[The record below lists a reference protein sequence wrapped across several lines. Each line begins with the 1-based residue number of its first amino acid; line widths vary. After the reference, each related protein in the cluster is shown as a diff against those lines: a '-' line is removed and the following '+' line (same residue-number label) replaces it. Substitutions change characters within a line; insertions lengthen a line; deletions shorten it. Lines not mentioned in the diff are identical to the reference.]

1 MPDAARPSCPP
12 ALRLGGAA
20 LVAALVTAG
29 AVVALPQ
36 AASAAEPFSKTML
49 YGATSGPSGSEGVV
63 AINRTN
69 GSYELKIPVPSG
81 ATPPINQLGLAMDGK
96 TVFFTDSANV
106 YEYDFA
112 GELVSRTTRYGSLPT
127 NMGGVDPKSGRY
139 WYGGNVSGN
148 DAQLQFTSY
157 DPSNHANT
165 KAVVTVNASNFPGT
179 NGDLAFDGQGNMY
192 FVKSDT
198 QTKNAQIF
206 RVDAM
211 DLAGSQTASAEKV
224 GDVIAA
230 GTGLT
235 SMAFGDD
242 GYLYVAG
249 SGTNAFLKVNPITG
263 DVMQRSNVSA
273 ALLDLASNALP
284 YTGSVSVER
293 PTTTF
298 APDDQFT
305 VTLTGNG
312 VTKNNSATT
321 TSTTPTATAGP
332 LLLLPDQPEPY
343 TITQTP
349 ASSSTNPANYTTTW
363 SCTDPATGKGTPILT
378 GTGTTG
384 TFTIP
389 AGVASVDCSFTNAV
403 KPKPVA
409 TTDEAA
415 VSEPGKAVTVDV
427 VKNDAGDLDPA
438 TLSITGADG
447 KSTTALHV
455 EGQGD
460 WTVDTTKGTV
470 TFTPAAGFTGDPA
483 PVDYTVQDSRG
494 LTTGA
499 QVVVT
504 YQPTAAADTVSEV
517 RQGSPAAVDVTA
529 NDSDNVDPTSV
540 QLLDA
545 DGTPRSSL
553 TVDGQGTWTV
563 DAKTGRVTFTPARD
577 FTGNPTPVTYR
588 VTTGNGATTPAT
600 ATITVRYAVAA
611 TADDARDNTVG
622 SAVTVPVTAN
632 DSANVDRTSVQLLAA
647 DGTPVSTLPIAD
659 QGTWTVD
666 ATTGAVTF
674 TPLPG
679 FTGNPAP
686 VTYTVS
692 DGSGHASTAPVQV
705 AYRPVAAADAVVAPT
720 PGEPVSVPVL
730 ANDSAGLE
738 RTSVHL
744 VDGAGD
750 ATRELVVDGEG
761 TWTVDAATGAVTFT
775 PERGFTGNPAPVPYT
790 AGDAFERGVRQT
802 VTVSYLPVAAADDS
816 TGNTVGSPASVAVT
830 TNDSM
835 NVVASSVRLVQGST
849 LVTEL
854 PVAGQG
860 TWAVD
865 TATGTVTFTPAAG
878 YTGDPTPLR
887 YSVQDAAGH
896 ATTAVVT
903 VAYAPVATKDVSRRN
918 APGSAVTVDVVGN
931 DSANVDRSTLRL
943 LDADGQ
949 PVTTRTVRG
958 EGTWTVDAS
967 AGTVTFTPET
977 GFTGDPT
984 AVRYT
989 VQDGRGDTTTA
1000 DVDVTYLPAAVDDA
1014 SGGNALG
1021 EPVTVDVAAND
1032 SANVDP
1038 ASVRLLDR
1046 DRNPQTTFVV
1056 DGEGT
1061 WTVDTANG
1069 ELTFTPLAGFT
1080 GNPTPVRYSAT
1091 GADGAAT
1098 TALVT
1103 VRYLPLA
1110 ADDWSLDHA
1119 TGQTVSVDVTAN
1131 DSRNVDPATVRLLAA
1146 DGTPVTSLAVEG
1158 EGTWTVDTT
1167 TGRDTF
1173 VPEVDFSG
1181 NPSSVEYT
1189 VWDASGEATTATVSV
1204 TYAEA
1209 DPTASTPAVP
1219 APTATGTPAPAAP
1232 TATPAAAPRGGLAFT
1247 GAELLWPGLG
1257 GLAML
1262 LAGGLLLLTRR
1273 RRGGRHV

>member
-36 AASAAEPFSKTML
+36 SASAAPAFSKTLL
-49 YGATSGPSGSEGVV
+49 YATTSDGSGVVSIDRATGATSSVV
-63 AINRTN
+63 
-69 GSYELKIPVPSG
+69 PVPSG
-81 ATPPINQLGLAMDGK
+81 AGAINQLGLSADGG
-96 TVFFTDSANV
+96 TLVLTDPTNV
-106 YEYDFA
+106 YEWNA
-112 GELVSRTTRYGSLPT
+112 GTEKFRTTPRTSGVT
-127 NMGGVDPKSGRY
+127 NNMGGIDPKSGKY
-139 WYGGNVSGN
+139 YYGGVVTGS
-148 DAQLQFTSY
+148 ATEFKFTSY
-157 DPSNHANT
+157 DPATHTNSGT
-165 KAVVTVNASNFPGT
+165 IVTVTAEGSDGT

-192 FVKSDT
+192 FIKSSGSS
-198 QTKNAQIF
+198 AQIY
-206 RVDAM
+206 RVDAA
-211 DLAGSQTASAEKV
+211 DLVGVGTARASKV
-224 GDVIAA
+224 GPAIA
-230 GTGLT
+230 TGIALN

-242 GYLYVAG
+242 SYLYIAG
-249 SGTNAFLKVNPITG
+249 SGANAFLKVNPITG
-263 DVMQRSNVSA
+263 RVIGTQNLSA
-273 ALLDLASNALP
+273 KVTDMASNALP
-284 YTGSVSVER
+284 TTGSVTATR
-293 PTTTF
+293 PATTF
-298 APDDQFT
+298 DPGDDFT
-305 VTLTGNG
+305 VTIGGNG
-312 VTKNNSATT
+312 VTTNNSATT
-321 TSTTPTATAGP
+321 TAKEPTATAGP
-332 LLLLPDQPEPY
+332 VLLLPGQTDPY
-343 TITQTP
+343 TIAQTP
-349 ASSSTNPANYTTTW
+349 AGTTNPVNYTTTW
-363 SCTDPATGKGTPILT
+363 LCKDPATGKAVID

-447 KSTTALHV
+447 KPTTALHV

-483 PVDYTVQDSRG
+483 PVDYTVRDGRG
-494 LTTGA
+494 LETGA

-504 YQPTAAADTVSEV
+504 YQPTAAADTVSAV
-517 RQGSPAAVDVTA
+517 RQGSPAVVDVTA

-553 TVDGQGTWTV
+553 TVGGQGTWTV
-563 DAKTGRVTFTPARD
+563 DPKTGRVTFTTARD

-588 VTTGNGATTPAT
+588 VATGSGATTPAT

-622 SAVTVPVTAN
+622 STVTVDVTAN
-632 DSANVDRTSVQLLAA
+632 DSANVDRTTVQLLDA

-692 DGSGHASTAPVQV
+692 DGSGHTSSAPVQV

-761 TWTVDAATGAVTFT
+761 TWTVDAATGVVTFT
-775 PERGFTGNPAPVPYT
+775 PQRGFTGNPAPVTYT

-802 VTVSYLPVAAADDS
+802 VTVSYLPVAAADGS
-816 TGNTVGSPASVAVT
+816 TGNTVGSPASVTVT
-830 TNDSM
+830 TNDSS
-835 NVVASSVRLVQGST
+835 NVVASSVRLVQGAA

-860 TWAVD
+860 TWTVD

-878 YTGDPTPLR
+878 YTGDPTPVR

-918 APGSAVTVDVVGN
+918 ALGSAVTVDVVGN

-958 EGTWTVDAS
+958 EGTWTADTS

-984 AVRYT
+984 TARYT
-989 VQDGRGDTTTA
+989 VQDGRGETTTA
-1000 DVDVTYLPAAVDDA
+1000 DVDVTYQPAAVDDV

-1061 WTVDTANG
+1061 WTVDTASG
-1069 ELTFTPLAGFT
+1069 ELTFTPLDGFT

-1091 GADGAAT
+1091 GADGATT
-1098 TALVT
+1098 TALVS

-1110 ADDWSLDHA
+1110 ADDSSLDHA
-1119 TGQTVSVDVTAN
+1119 TGETVSVDVTAN
-1131 DSRNVDPATVRLLAA
+1131 DSRNVDPTTVRLLAA

-1173 VPEVDFSG
+1173 VPEADFTG
-1181 NPSSVEYT
+1181 NPSTVEYT
-1189 VWDASGEATTATVSV
+1189 VSDASGEATSATVSIA
-1204 TYAEA
+1204 YAEA
-1209 DPTASTPAVP
+1209 DPTASTPVAP
-1219 APTATGTPAPAAP
+1219 APTATGAPAP
-1232 TATPAAAPRGGLAFT
+1232 TAPTTTPEAAPRGGLAFT
-1247 GAELLWPGLG
+1247 GADLLWPGLG

-1262 LAGGLLLLTRR
+1262 LAGGVLLLTRR